1 MSKTQ
6 NSLKEVQ
13 KKFFWEIWKKDL
25 TNTKKCDII
34 NKSLNNRWQNEILG
48 CRQVVRQRTLTPL
61 FRGFKSFH
69 PNQMKTRCKAS
80 GFLFFKY
87 RTGMLIL
94 VHVKLEYEKGKSCLL
109 NICGHDFLFFNNQ
122 IDSVSLLEFVEKSN
136 LKGSYFLRTRSLGW
150 SMFKAFTISFFV
162 IGKSI
167 WVLFKGTVFN
177 ETRHRNKKKA
187 CPQICTADTLFD

>member
-69 PNQMKTRCKAS
+69 PNQMKTRCNAS

-94 VHVKLEYEKGKSCLL
+94 VHVKLKYEKEKAYPQ
-109 NICGHDFLFFNNQ
+109 ICTADTLFGFNNQ
-122 IDSVSLLEFVEKSN
+122 IDSVSLLELELVEKSN
-136 LKGSYFLRTRSLGW
+136 LNGSYFCVLGCSVGRCSKRLPFLSCHW
-150 SMFKAFTISFFV
+150 
-162 IGKSI
+162 
-167 WVLFKGTVFN
+167 
-177 ETRHRNKKKA
+177 
-187 CPQICTADTLFD
+187 

>member
-1 MSKTQ
+1 MNKTQ

-69 PNQMKTRCKAS
+69 PNQMKTRCNAS

-150 SMFKAFTISFFV
+150 SMFKTFDIGEIIPV
-162 IGKSI
+162 IFRGNGFQGNLQHK
-167 WVLFKGTVFN
+167 
-177 ETRHRNKKKA
+177 NKKKA
-187 CPQICTADTLFD
+187 YPQICTADTLFD

>member
-1 MSKTQ
+1 MQRYRKKTKFDNFFEKTLDKYGGMWYTIQVVMSKTQ

-69 PNQMKTRCKAS
+69 PNQMKTRCNAS

-94 VHVKLEYEKGKSCLL
+94 VHVKLEYEK
-109 NICGHDFLFFNNQ
+109 
-122 IDSVSLLEFVEKSN
+122 EKA
-136 LKGSYFLRTRSLGW
+136 Y
-150 SMFKAFTISFFV
+150 
-162 IGKSI
+162 
-167 WVLFKGTVFN
+167 
-177 ETRHRNKKKA
+177 
-187 CPQICTADTLFD
+187 PQMECSADTLFD

>member
-1 MSKTQ
+1 MIFSEKRLTNTAKCDILYKSSWVRRK

-69 PNQMKTRCKAS
+69 PNQMKTRCNAS
-80 GFLFFKY
+80 GFLFFKHSIV
-87 RTGMLIL
+87 MLVL
-94 VHVKLEYEKGKSCLL
+94 VYVKW
-109 NICGHDFLFFNNQ
+109 N
-122 IDSVSLLEFVEKSN
+122 
-136 LKGSYFLRTRSLGW
+136 
-150 SMFKAFTISFFV
+150 M
-162 IGKSI
+162 
-167 WVLFKGTVFN
+167 
-177 ETRHRNKKKA
+177 KKKKR
-187 CPQICTADTLFD
+187 IRKRSADTLFVLTIRFVLVASTRTCREVQLERVILLDCPITLLVDI